1 VVGGNDSIDHCSL
14 RVLVVGNG
22 GREHALV
29 WKLAQNATVDKLFAV
44 PGNAGIAELAETLQ
58 ADPADAETMSNLA
71 EDLGIDLTVI
81 GPEGPLVAGLADELG
96 SRGLPVFGPTQAAAR
111 IEGSKAWAKE
121 IMAKAGVPTARA
133 RSFAD
138 LPGAIAFLDEL
149 SAPYVIKAD
158 GLAAGKGVYISAD
171 RTDAVRALEE
181 CLVAGRFGNAGATV
195 VVEEFL
201 DGEELSLFCLTDG
214 RAVLPLASAQD
225 FKRAHDGDEGPNTGG
240 MGAYSP
246 VPHMPPNVVGQA
258 VNQIFEP
265 VVRQLEHE
273 GARFQ
278 GLLYGGL
285 MVTRDGP
292 KVLEF
297 NCRFG
302 DPETQAVLPRLD
314 SDLAEL
320 MLACVE
326 GNLAPYVPRWRPEA
340 CVSVVLASG
349 GYPEGYDTGK
359 EIRGLS
365 DVASMPDV
373 LVFHAGTKMRRKLV
387 TAGGRVLAV
396 SALGADLAQA
406 RARAYD
412 AVEAIDF
419 KGKQFR
425 TDIALRASQMEEKA

>member
-1 VVGGNDSIDHCSL
+1 MRILVVGG
-14 RVLVVGNG
+14 G

-29 WKLAQNATVDKLFAV
+29 WKLAQNPTVDKLFAV
-44 PGNAGIAELAETLQ
+44 PGNAGIAELAECFQ
-58 ADPADAETMSNLA
+58 ADPGDAETVSNLT

-81 GPEGPLVAGLADELG
+81 GPEGPLVAGLADELA
-96 SRGLPVFGPTQAAAR
+96 SRGLPVFGPTKAAAR

-121 IMAKAGVPTARA
+121 IMEKAGVPTARA
-133 RSFAD
+133 RSFTEVAD
-138 LPGAIAFLDEL
+138 AVAFLDEL

-158 GLAAGKGVYISAD
+158 GLAAGKGVYICSSRD
-171 RTDAVRALEE
+171 EAVSALEE
-181 CLVAGRFGNAGATV
+181 CLVSERFGEAGATV

-201 DGEELSLFCLTDG
+201 EGEELSLFCLSDG
-214 RAVLPLASAQD
+214 RAVLPLAPAQD
-225 FKRAHDGDEGPNTGG
+225 FKRAYDGDEGPNTGG

-246 VPHMPPNVVGQA
+246 VGHMPADVVGRA
-258 VNQIFEP
+258 VAEIFEP
-265 VVRQLEHE
+265 VVHQLEHE

-285 MVTRDGP
+285 MVTKDGP

-302 DPETQAVLPRLD
+302 DPETQAVVPRLE

-326 GNLAPYVPRWRPEA
+326 GNLAPYVPRWRPDA
-340 CVSVVLASG
+340 CVTVVLASG
-349 GYPEGYDTGK
+349 GYPGEHDTGK
-359 EIRGLS
+359 EIKGLD

-373 LVFHAGTKMRRKLV
+373 HVFHAGTKMRRKLV

-396 SALGADLAQA
+396 SALGTDLAQA

-425 TDIALRASQMEEKA
+425 TDIALRASQMEGKA

>member
-1 VVGGNDSIDHCSL
+1 M
-14 RVLVVGNG
+14 
-22 GREHALV
+22 
-29 WKLAQNATVDKLFAV
+29 T
-44 PGNAGIAELAETLQ
+44 
-58 ADPADAETMSNLA
+58 DA
-71 EDLGIDLTVI
+71 
-81 GPEGPLVAGLADELG
+81 
-96 SRGLPVFGPTQAAAR
+96 
-111 IEGSKAWAKE
+111 IE
-121 IMAKAGVPTARA
+121 
-133 RSFAD
+133 
-138 LPGAIAFLDEL
+138 FLDEL
-149 SAPYVIKAD
+149 SAPYVVKAD
-158 GLAAGKGVYISAD
+158 GLAAGKGVYICSD
-171 RTDAVRALEE
+171 RDEAVRALEE
-181 CLVAGRFGNAGATV
+181 CLVSSRFGEAGATV

-201 DGEELSLFCLTDG
+201 EGEELSLFCLTDG
-214 RAVLPLASAQD
+214 RAVLPLAPAQD

-246 VPHMPPNVVGQA
+246 VGHMPPDVVGRA
-258 VNQIFEP
+258 VKEIFEP
-265 VVRQLEHE
+265 VVHQLEHE

-285 MVTRDGP
+285 MITKDGP

-302 DPETQAVLPRLD
+302 DPETQVVVPRLE

-340 CVSVVLASG
+340 CVTVVLASG
-349 GYPEGYDTGK
+349 GYPGEHETGK
-359 EIRGLS
+359 EIKGLE
-365 DVASMPDV
+365 DVAAMPDV
-373 LVFHAGTKMRRKLV
+373 HVFHAGTKMRRKLV

-412 AVEAIDF
+412 AVEVIDF

-425 TDIALRASQMEEKA
+425 TDIARRASQIEGNA

>member
-1 VVGGNDSIDHCSL
+1 
-14 RVLVVGNG
+14 
-22 GREHALV
+22 
-29 WKLAQNATVDKLFAV
+29 
-44 PGNAGIAELAETLQ
+44 
-58 ADPADAETMSNLA
+58 
-71 EDLGIDLTVI
+71 
-81 GPEGPLVAGLADELG
+81 
-96 SRGLPVFGPTQAAAR
+96 
-111 IEGSKAWAKE
+111 
-121 IMAKAGVPTARA
+121 
-133 RSFAD
+133 
-138 LPGAIAFLDEL
+138 
-149 SAPYVIKAD
+149 
-158 GLAAGKGVYISAD
+158 
-171 RTDAVRALEE
+171 
-181 CLVAGRFGNAGATV
+181 
-195 VVEEFL
+195 
-201 DGEELSLFCLTDG
+201 
-214 RAVLPLASAQD
+214 
-225 FKRAHDGDEGPNTGG
+225 
-240 MGAYSP
+240 
-246 VPHMPPNVVGQA
+246 
-258 VNQIFEP
+258 
-265 VVRQLEHE
+265 
-273 GARFQ
+273 
-278 GLLYGGL
+278 
-285 MVTRDGP
+285 
-292 KVLEF
+292 VLEF

-396 SALGADLAQA
+396 SALGTDLAQA

>member
-1 VVGGNDSIDHCSL
+1 MRI
-14 RVLVVGNG
+14 LVVGSG
-22 GREHALV
+22 GREHALI
-29 WKLAQNATVDKLFAV
+29 WKLAENPTVDKLFAV
-44 PGNAGIAELAETLQ
+44 PGNAGIAELAECFQ
-58 ADPADAETMSNLA
+58 ADPTDAETMSNLT

-81 GPEGPLVAGLADELG
+81 GPEGPLVAGLADELD
-96 SRGLPVFGPTQAAAR
+96 SRGLPVFGPTKAAAR
-111 IEGSKAWAKE
+111 IEGSKAWAKA
-121 IMAKAGVPTARA
+121 IMEKAGVPTARA
-133 RSFAD
+133 RSFTEM
-138 LPGAIAFLDEL
+138 PGAVAFLDEL

-158 GLAAGKGVYISAD
+158 GLAAGKGVYICSGRD
-171 RTDAVRALEE
+171 EAVRALEE
-181 CLVAGRFGNAGATV
+181 CLVASRFGEAGTTV

-201 DGEELSLFCLTDG
+201 EGEELSLFCLSDG
-214 RAVLPLASAQD
+214 RAVLPLAPAQD
-225 FKRAHDGDEGPNTGG
+225 FKRAYDGDEGPNTGG

-246 VPHMPPNVVGQA
+246 VGHMPRDVVGRA
-258 VNQIFEP
+258 VKEIFEP
-265 VVRQLEHE
+265 VVHQLEHE

-285 MVTRDGP
+285 MVTKDGP

-302 DPETQAVLPRLD
+302 DPETQAVVPRLK

-326 GNLAPYVPRWRPEA
+326 GNLAPYVPRWRPDA
-340 CVSVVLASG
+340 CVTVVLASG
-349 GYPEGYDTGK
+349 GYPGEHETGK
-359 EIRGLS
+359 EIKGLT
-365 DVASMPDV
+365 DVAAMPDV
-373 LVFHAGTKMRRKLV
+373 HVFHAGTKMRRKLV

-425 TDIALRASQMEEKA
+425 TDIALRASQMEGNA